1 MLLFIIIRFKKT
13 ICTEKRQTLH
23 KPVTRNPNPNSPSPW
38 CLGPSGARG
47 VPIIAFAIR
56 QRIRPSRRSYVV
68 AGARPCLPG
77 VLLICSCSCSCSFPS
92 VFVFRSYGIAH
103 RAFGALNL
111 RDHVLHHLPGC
122 RESVARG
129 IPNGARVLPP
139 FDVHLADVHGAHQLR
154 AHSHA

>member
-1 MLLFIIIRFKKT
+1 MLLFIIIPFKEPFVST
-13 ICTEKRQTLH
+13 TEKRQTRN
-23 KPVTRNPNPNSPSPW
+23 PWPPNPNPNPNSPSPW
-38 CLGPSGARG
+38 RLGPSLVAL
-47 VPIIAFAIR
+47 PIIAFAIR

-77 VLLICSCSCSCSFPS
+77 LLICSCSCSCSFPS
-92 VFVFRSYGIAH
+92 VFRSHGITH

-139 FDVHLADVHGAHQLR
+139 FDVHLADVHGTHQLR